1 MGNVIVA
8 GGATGIGRAAVR
20 GFRARG
26 DNVLLVDH
34 RPQAADLVTEEA
46 PGAIR
51 FIQRDL
57 AEPDAPSDIVK
68 EAIVAYGSLDTVLIT
83 AALMLSAPL
92 ERWTL
97 EMWDRSVALNLRMPF
112 FFAQAAA
119 PHLAKS
125 DNASIIFISS
135 TGAIR
140 GHAGMSAYQ
149 ATKAALPGMCRSLT
163 AELGPLGIRINT
175 LMPGWIDT
183 PFNDPFWEYQQ
194 NPEARRL
201 EIERQ
206 IPLRRQGQPDEVSSM
221 ALFLASPAGRY
232 VAGTSIVIEEIGR
245 AHV

>member
-46 PGAIR
+46 PGKIR
-51 FIQRDL
+51 FVQRDL
-57 AEPDAPSDIVK
+57 IEPDAPAAMVQ
-68 EAIVAYGSLDTVLIT
+68 EAIDTFGSLDTVLVT

-92 ERWTL
+92 KDWTH

-112 FFAQAAA
+112 MFAQAAA
-119 PHLAKS
+119 PYLAKS
-125 DNASIIFISS
+125 DNASIILISS

-149 ATKAALPGMCRSLT
+149 ATKAALPGLCRSLT
-163 AELGPLGIRINT
+163 AELGPLGVRINT
-175 LMPGWIDT
+175 ILPGWIDT
-183 PFNDPFWEYQQ
+183 PFNDPFWQYQH
-194 NPEARRL
+194 NPEERRV

-221 ALFLASPAGRY
+221 VLFLASPAGRY
-232 VAGTSIVIEEIGR
+232 IAGSSIVIDGGYT
-245 AHV
+245 AV

>member
-26 DNVLLVDH
+26 YNVLLVDH
-34 RPQAADLVTEEA
+34 RPQAADLVTEAA
-46 PGAIR
+46 PGGIR

-57 AEPDAPSDIVK
+57 AEPGAPAELVQ
-68 EAIVAYGSLDTVLIT
+68 EALEAFGSLDTVLVT

-92 ERWTL
+92 EDWTQD
-97 EMWDRSVALNLRMPF
+97 MWDRSVALNLRMPF

-149 ATKAALPGMCRSLT
+149 ATKAALPGLVRSLT
-163 AELGPLGIRINT
+163 AELGPRGIRINT
-175 LMPGWIDT
+175 ILPGWIDT
-183 PFNDPFWEYQQ
+183 PFNDPFWQYQHDPQ
-194 NPEARRL
+194 SRRT
-201 EIERQ
+201 EIEKQ
-206 IPLRRQGQPDEVSSM
+206 IPLRRQGNPDEVSSM
-221 ALFLASPAGRY
+221 VLFLASAAGRY
-232 VAGTSIVIEEIGR
+232 IAGSSIVIDGGYT
-245 AHV
+245 AV

>member
-1 MGNVIVA
+1 MANVIVA

-34 RPQAADLVTEEA
+34 RPQAAELVAEEA

-57 AEPDAPSDIVK
+57 AEPEVPAAMVT
-68 EAIVAYGSLDTVLIT
+68 EAVATFGSLDTVLVT

-92 ERWTL
+92 SGWTC
-97 EMWDRSVALNLRMPF
+97 EMWDRTVALNLRMPF
-112 FFAQAAA
+112 LFAQAAA

-125 DNASIIFISS
+125 DNPSIILISS

-149 ATKAALPGMCRSLT
+149 ATKAALPGLCRSLT
-163 AELGPLGIRINT
+163 AELGPQGIRVNT
-175 LMPGWIDT
+175 ILPGWIDT
-183 PFNDPFWEYQQ
+183 PFNDPFWQYQQ
-194 NPEARRL
+194 NPHERRT
-201 EIERQ
+201 EIEQQ
-206 IPLRRQGQPDEVSSM
+206 IPLRRQGEPDEVSSM
-221 ALFLASPAGRY
+221 VLFLASPAGRY
-232 VAGTSIVIEEIGR
+232 VAGTSIVIDGGYT
-245 AHV
+245 AV

>member
-20 GFRARG
+20 GFRERG

-34 RPQAADLVTEEA
+34 RPQAADLVSENA

-57 AEPDAPSDIVK
+57 AEADAPAQIVT
-68 EAIVAYGSLDTVLIT
+68 EAIATFGALDTVLIT

-92 ERWTL
+92 ADWTL
-97 EMWDRSVALNLRMPF
+97 EMWDRSAALNLRMPF

-149 ATKAALPGMCRSLT
+149 ATKAALPGLCRSLT

-175 LMPGWIDT
+175 IMPGWIDT
-183 PFNDPFWEYQQ
+183 PFNDPFWQYQQ
-194 NPEARRL
+194 DPAQRRVA
-201 EIERQ
+201 IEQQ
-206 IPLRRQGQPDEVSSM
+206 IPLRRHGQPDEVSSM
-221 ALFLASPAGRY
+221 VLFLASPAGRY
-232 VAGTSIVIEEIGR
+232 IAGTSIVIDGGYT
-245 AHV
+245 AV

>member
-1 MGNVIVA
+1 MGSVIIA

-34 RPQAADLVTEEA
+34 RPQAADLVDEPA

-57 AEPDAPSDIVK
+57 AEPGAPEQIVN
-68 EAIVAYGSLDTVLIT
+68 EALATYGSLDTVLIT

-92 ERWTL
+92 SDWTHD
-97 EMWDRSVALNLRMPF
+97 MWEQSVALNLRMPF
-112 FFAQAAA
+112 FFAQASA

-125 DNASIIFISS
+125 SNASIIFISS

-149 ATKAALPGMCRSLT
+149 STKAALPGLCRSLT

-183 PFNDPFWEYQQ
+183 PFNDPFWEYQKH
-194 NPEARRL
+194 PDARRA

-206 IPLRRQGQPDEVSSM
+206 IPLRRQGEPDEVASM
-221 ALFLASPAGRY
+221 VLFLASPAGRY
-232 VAGTSIVIEEIGR
+232 IAGTSIVIDGGYT
-245 AHV
+245 AV

>member
-34 RPQAADLVTEEA
+34 RSQAADLVTEEA

-51 FIQRDL
+51 FVQRDL

-68 EAIVAYGSLDTVLIT
+68 EAIATYGSLDTVLIT

-125 DNASIIFISS
+125 DNASIILISS

-194 NPEARRL
+194 NPEARRV

-232 VAGTSIVIEEIGR
+232 VAGTSIVIDGGYT
-245 AHV
+245 AV

>member
-1 MGNVIVA
+1 MANVIIA
-8 GGATGIGRAAVR
+8 GGATGIGRASVR

-34 RPQAADLVTEEA
+34 RPQAADLVDEQA

-57 AEPDAPSDIVK
+57 SEPNAPAEIVK
-68 EAIVAYGSLDTVLIT
+68 AAVDEFGSLDSVLIT

-92 ERWTL
+92 GEWTQD
-97 EMWDRSVALNLRMPF
+97 MWDRSVGLNLRMPF

-125 DNASIIFISS
+125 DNASLIFISS

-149 ATKAALPGMCRSLT
+149 ATKAALPGLVRSLT
-163 AELGPLGIRINT
+163 AELGPLGIRVNT
-175 LMPGWIDT
+175 ILPGWIDT
-183 PFNDPFWEYQQ
+183 PFNDPFWQFQKSPAE
-194 NPEARRL
+194 RRVQ
-201 EIERQ
+201 IDQQ
-206 IPLRRQGQPDEVSSM
+206 IPLRRHGEPDEVSSM
-221 ALFLASPAGRY
+221 ILFLASPAGRY
-232 VAGTSIVIEEIGR
+232 IAGTSIVIDGGYT
-245 AHV
+245 AV

>member
-34 RPQAADLVTEEA
+34 RPQAADLVPEEA

-68 EAIVAYGSLDTVLIT
+68 EAIATYGSLDTVLIT

-232 VAGTSIVIEEIGR
+232 VAGTSIVIDGGYT
-245 AHV
+245 AV

>member
-1 MGNVIVA
+1 MGNIIVA

-20 GFRARG
+20 GFRERG

-34 RPQAADLVTEEA
+34 RPQAADLVSESA

-57 AEPDAPSDIVK
+57 AEADAPAQIVS
-68 EAIVAYGSLDTVLIT
+68 EAIATFGALDTVLIT

-92 ERWTL
+92 ADWTR
-97 EMWDRSVALNLRMPF
+97 EMWDRSAALNLRMPF

-149 ATKAALPGMCRSLT
+149 ATKAALPGLCRSLT

-175 LMPGWIDT
+175 IMPGWIDT
-183 PFNDPFWEYQQ
+183 PFNDPFWQYQKD
-194 NPEARRL
+194 PGERRAA
-201 EIERQ
+201 IEQQ

-221 ALFLASPAGRY
+221 VLFLASPAGRY
-232 VAGTSIVIEEIGR
+232 IAGTSIVIDGGYT
-245 AHV
+245 AV

>member
-34 RPQAADLVTEEA
+34 RPQAADLATEQA

-57 AEPDAPSDIVK
+57 SEVNAPAE
-68 EAIVAYGSLDTVLIT
+68 IVAAAVAEYGSLDTVLIT

-92 ERWTL
+92 SEWTH
-97 EMWDRSVALNLRMPF
+97 EMWDKSVALNLRMPF

-125 DNASIIFISS
+125 DNASLILISS

-149 ATKAALPGMCRSLT
+149 ATKAALPGLCRSLT
-163 AELGPLGIRINT
+163 AELGPLGVRINT
-175 LMPGWIDT
+175 ILPGWIDT
-183 PFNDPFWEYQQ
+183 PFNDPFWEFQK
-194 NPEARRL
+194 NPTERRV
-201 EIERQ
+201 EIDRQ
-206 IPLRRQGQPDEVSSM
+206 IPLRRHGQPDEVSSM
-221 ALFLASPAGRY
+221 VLFLASPAGRY
-232 VAGTSIVIEEIGR
+232 IAGTSIVIDGGYT
-245 AHV
+245 AV

>member
-34 RPQAADLVTEEA
+34 RPQAADLVSEQA

-57 AEPDAPSDIVK
+57 AEPDAPAQTVS
-68 EAIVAYGSLDTVLIT
+68 EAIATFGGLDTVLVT

-92 ERWTL
+92 GDWTH

-119 PHLAKS
+119 PHLAQS
-125 DNASIIFISS
+125 DNASILFISS

-149 ATKAALPGMCRSLT
+149 ATKAALPGLCRSLT

-183 PFNDPFWEYQQ
+183 PFNDPFWQFQ
-194 NPEARRL
+194 PHPEERRA

-221 ALFLASPAGRY
+221 VLFLASPAGRY
-232 VAGTSIVIEEIGR
+232 IAGTSIVIDGGYT
-245 AHV
+245 AV

>member
-1 MGNVIVA
+1 MGTVIVA

-20 GFRARG
+20 GFRERG
-26 DNVLLVDH
+26 DSVLLVDH
-34 RPQAADLVTEEA
+34 RPQAADLVSENA

-57 AEPDAPSDIVK
+57 AEADAPAQIVS
-68 EAIVAYGSLDTVLIT
+68 EAIATFGALDTVLIT

-92 ERWTL
+92 ADWTL
-97 EMWDRSVALNLRMPF
+97 EMWDRSAALNLRMPF

-149 ATKAALPGMCRSLT
+149 ATKAALPGLCRSLT
-163 AELGPLGIRINT
+163 AEIGPLGIRVNT
-175 LMPGWIDT
+175 IMPGWIDT
-183 PFNDPFWEYQQ
+183 PFNDPFWQYQKD
-194 NPEARRL
+194 PGERRVA
-201 EIERQ
+201 IEQQ
-206 IPLRRQGQPDEVSSM
+206 IPLRRHGQPDEVSSM
-221 ALFLASPAGRY
+221 VLFLASPAGRY
-232 VAGTSIVIEEIGR
+232 IAGTSIVIDGGYT
-245 AHV
+245 AV

>member
-1 MGNVIVA
+1 
-8 GGATGIGRAAVR
+8 VR

-34 RPQAADLVTEEA
+34 RPQAADLAAEQA

-57 AEPDAPSDIVK
+57 SEPDAP
-68 EAIVAYGSLDTVLIT
+68 AQLVAAAVDEYGSLDTVLIT

-92 ERWTL
+92 SEWTH
-97 EMWDRSVALNLRMPF
+97 EMWDKSVALNLRMPF

-125 DNASIIFISS
+125 DNASLIFISS

-149 ATKAALPGMCRSLT
+149 ATKAALPGLCRSLT
-163 AELGPLGIRINT
+163 AELGPLGIRVNT
-175 LMPGWIDT
+175 ILPGWIDT
-183 PFNDPFWEYQQ
+183 PFNDPFWEYQK
-194 NPEARRL
+194 NPDERRV

-221 ALFLASPAGRY
+221 VLFLASPAGRY
-232 VAGTSIVIEEIGR
+232 IAGTSIVIDGGYT
-245 AHV
+245 AV

>member
-34 RPQAADLVTEEA
+34 RPQAADLVAEQA

-51 FIQRDL
+51 FVQQDL
-57 AEPDAPSDIVK
+57 SEPDAP
-68 EAIVAYGSLDTVLIT
+68 AQIVAAAVAEYGSLDTVLIT

-92 ERWTL
+92 SEWTR
-97 EMWDRSVALNLRMPF
+97 EMWDQSVALNLRMPF

-125 DNASIIFISS
+125 DNASLIFISS

-149 ATKAALPGMCRSLT
+149 ATKAALPGLCRSLT

-175 LMPGWIDT
+175 IMPGWIDT
-183 PFNDPFWEYQQ
+183 PFNDPFWEYQK
-194 NPEARRL
+194 NPDARRV

-221 ALFLASPAGRY
+221 VLFLASPAGRY
-232 VAGTSIVIEEIGR
+232 IAGTSIVIDGGYT
-245 AHV
+245 AV

>member
-20 GFRARG
+20 AFRERG

-34 RPQAADLVTEEA
+34 RPEAADLVEEVA

-57 AEPDAPSDIVK
+57 AEPEAPAQIVS
-68 EAIVAYGSLDTVLIT
+68 EAIATYGSLDTVLIT
-83 AALMLSAPL
+83 AALMVSAPL
-92 ERWTL
+92 ADWTH
-97 EMWDRSVALNLRMPF
+97 EMWEKSVALNLRMPF

-119 PHLAKS
+119 PHLARS
-125 DNASIIFISS
+125 ANASIIFISS

-149 ATKAALPGMCRSLT
+149 ATKAALPGLCRSLT
-163 AELGPLGIRINT
+163 AELGPLGIRVNT
-175 LMPGWIDT
+175 IMPGWIDT
-183 PFNDPFWEYQQ
+183 PFNDPFWEYQR
-194 NPEARRL
+194 NPEARRV

-206 IPLRRQGQPDEVSSM
+206 IPLRRQGEPDEVSSM
-221 ALFLASPAGRY
+221 VLFLASPAGRY
-232 VAGTSIVIEEIGR
+232 IAGTSIVIDGGYT
-245 AHV
+245 AV

>member
-34 RPQAADLVTEEA
+34 RPQAADLVTEQA

-57 AEPDAPSDIVK
+57 MEPTAPAEMVDA
-68 EAIVAYGSLDTVLIT
+68 AIAEFGSLDTVLVT

-92 ERWTL
+92 AEWTPD
-97 EMWDRSVALNLRMPF
+97 MWDRSVALNLRMPF

-125 DNASIIFISS
+125 DNASLILISS

-149 ATKAALPGMCRSLT
+149 ATKAALPGLCRSLT
-163 AELGPLGIRINT
+163 AELGPLGVRINT
-175 LMPGWIDT
+175 IMPGWIDT
-183 PFNDPFWEYQQ
+183 PFNDPFWQYQRA
-194 NPEARRL
+194 PDARRE
-201 EIERQ
+201 EIEQQ
-206 IPLRRQGQPDEVSSM
+206 IPLRRQGEPDEVASM
-221 ALFLASPAGRY
+221 VLFLASREGRY
-232 VAGTSIVIEEIGR
+232 IAGTSIVIDGGYT
-245 AHV
+245 AV

>member
-1 MGNVIVA
+1 MANVIIA
-8 GGATGIGRAAVR
+8 GGATGIGRASVR

-34 RPQAADLVTEEA
+34 RPQAADLVEEQA

-57 AEPDAPSDIVK
+57 SEPNAPAEIVK
-68 EAIVAYGSLDTVLIT
+68 AAVDEFGSLDSVLVT

-92 ERWTL
+92 RDWTQD
-97 EMWDRSVALNLRMPF
+97 MWDRSVVLNLRMPF

-125 DNASIIFISS
+125 DNASLIFISS

-149 ATKAALPGMCRSLT
+149 ATKAALPGLVRSLT
-163 AELGPLGIRINT
+163 AELGPLGIRVNT
-175 LMPGWIDT
+175 ILPGWIDT
-183 PFNDPFWEYQQ
+183 PFNDPFWEFQKS
-194 NPEARRL
+194 PAERRVQ
-201 EIERQ
+201 IDQQ
-206 IPLRRQGQPDEVSSM
+206 IPLRRHGEPDEVSSM
-221 ALFLASPAGRY
+221 ILFLASPAGRY
-232 VAGTSIVIEEIGR
+232 IAGTSIVIDGGYT
-245 AHV
+245 AV

>member
-46 PGAIR
+46 AGAIR

-68 EAIVAYGSLDTVLIT
+68 EAIATYGSLDTVLIT

-92 ERWTL
+92 NEWKL

-149 ATKAALPGMCRSLT
+149 ATKAALPGLCRSLT
-163 AELGPLGIRINT
+163 AELGPQGIRINT

-206 IPLRRQGQPDEVSSM
+206 IPLRRQGQPDDVASM
-221 ALFLASPAGRY
+221 VLFLASPAGRY
-232 VAGTSIVIEEIGR
+232 VAGTSIVIDGGYT
-245 AHV
+245 AV

>member
-34 RPQAADLVTEEA
+34 RPQAADLVAEEA

-57 AEPDAPSDIVK
+57 AEPDAPSDMVK
-68 EAIVAYGSLDTVLIT
+68 EAVATYGSLDTMLIT

-92 ERWTL
+92 KEWTL

-149 ATKAALPGMCRSLT
+149 ATKAALPGLCRSLT

-183 PFNDPFWEYQQ
+183 PFNDPFWEYQR
-194 NPEARRL
+194 NPEERRV

-221 ALFLASPAGRY
+221 VLFLASPAGRY
-232 VAGTSIVIEEIGR
+232 VAGTSIVIDGGYT
-245 AHV
+245 AV

>member
-34 RPQAADLVTEEA
+34 RAEAADLTTEQA
-46 PGAIR
+46 PGKIR

-57 AEPDAPSDIVK
+57 GEPNAPAE
-68 EAIVAYGSLDTVLIT
+68 IVAAAITELGSLDTVLIT

-92 ERWTL
+92 DKWTG

-125 DNASIIFISS
+125 DNASLIFISS

-149 ATKAALPGMCRSLT
+149 ATKAALPGLCRSLT

-175 LMPGWIDT
+175 IMPGWIDT
-183 PFNDPFWEYQQ
+183 PFNDPFWQYQKQ
-194 NPEARRL
+194 PQERRA
-201 EIERQ
+201 EIEKQ
-206 IPLRRQGQPDEVSSM
+206 IPLRRQGEPDEVSSM
-221 ALFLASPAGRY
+221 VLFLASPAGRY
-232 VAGTSIVIEEIGR
+232 IAGTSIVIDGGYT
-245 AHV
+245 AV

>member
-1 MGNVIVA
+1 MGNVIIA

-26 DNVLLVDH
+26 DNVFLVDH
-34 RPQAADLVTEEA
+34 RPQAADLVNELA

-51 FIQRDL
+51 FVQRDL
-57 AEPDAPSDIVK
+57 AERDAPERTVN
-68 EAIVAYGSLDTVLIT
+68 EAIAEFGTLDTVLIT

-92 ERWTL
+92 KDWTHD
-97 EMWDRSVALNLRMPF
+97 MWDRSVALNLRMPF

-125 DNASIIFISS
+125 DNASIILISS

-149 ATKAALPGMCRSLT
+149 ATKAALPALCRSLT

-183 PFNDPFWEYQQ
+183 PFNDPFWEYQKD
-194 NPEARRL
+194 PDGRRA
-201 EIERQ
+201 EIEKQ

-221 ALFLASPAGRY
+221 VLFLASPAGRY
-232 VAGTSIVIEEIGR
+232 IAGTSIVIDGGYT
-245 AHV
+245 AV

>member
-68 EAIVAYGSLDTVLIT
+68 EAIATYGSLDTVLIT

-125 DNASIIFISS
+125 DNASIILISS

-194 NPEARRL
+194 NPEARRV

-232 VAGTSIVIEEIGR
+232 VAGTSIVIDGGYT
-245 AHV
+245 AV

>member
-46 PGAIR
+46 AGAIR

-57 AEPDAPSDIVK
+57 AEPDAPSDIVN
-68 EAIVAYGSLDTVLIT
+68 EAIATYGSLDTVLIT

-92 ERWTL
+92 KKWTV

-119 PHLAKS
+119 PHLEKS
-125 DNASIIFISS
+125 DNASIILISS

-149 ATKAALPGMCRSLT
+149 ATKAALPGLCRSLT

-194 NPEARRL
+194 NPETRRL

-206 IPLRRQGQPDEVSSM
+206 IPLRRQGQPDEVASM
-221 ALFLASPAGRY
+221 VLFLASPAGRY
-232 VAGTSIVIEEIGR
+232 VAGTSIVIDGGYT
-245 AHV
+245 AV